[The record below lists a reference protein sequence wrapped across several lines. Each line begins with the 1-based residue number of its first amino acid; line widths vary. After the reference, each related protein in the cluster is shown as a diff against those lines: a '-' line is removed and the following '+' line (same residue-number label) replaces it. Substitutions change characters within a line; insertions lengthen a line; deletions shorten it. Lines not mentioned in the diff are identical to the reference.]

1 LRWGLQEALRA
12 VRGLPITLNSCS
24 ITKTPWQLLARYE
37 WSKLNWLDAQNII
50 NAFGDYV
57 ALAVTLII
65 FLETAFIFTSFLPGD
80 SLLFLTGLALATS
93 TAWLPDWLGFI
104 LIWLAAFIGT
114 QTGYWIGYKIGP
126 PLFEQNRNFILNQ
139 KVLDRT
145 HEFFEKYG
153 TRAVVLARFVPIL
166 RALIPMLAGISEM
179 DIKRFTKLNLL
190 GATIWVGVFMLAG
203 YWLGQIPYIKEN
215 LETTVIL
222 IIIFTSLLLPVELLR
237 DRIAK
242 GINSKR
248 AKR

>member
-1 LRWGLQEALRA
+1 M
-12 VRGLPITLNSCS
+12 
-24 ITKTPWQLLARYE
+24 
-37 WSKLNWLDAQNII
+37 NWLDAQEII
-50 NAFGDYV
+50 SAFGDYV

-65 FLETAFIFTSFLPGD
+65 FLETAFILTSFLPGD

-93 TAWLPDWLGFI
+93 DAWLPDWIGFI

-114 QTGYWIGYKIGP
+114 QVGYWIGYKIGP

-153 TRAVVLARFVPIL
+153 ARAVVLARFVPIL
-166 RALIPMLAGISEM
+166 RALIPMLAGISRM
-179 DIKRFTKLNLL
+179 DIKRFTKLNLI
-190 GATIWVGVFMLAG
+190 GATVWVGVFMLAG
-203 YWLGQIPYIKEN
+203 YWLGQIPYVKEN

-242 GINSKR
+242 RFSSKR

>member
-1 LRWGLQEALRA
+1 M
-12 VRGLPITLNSCS
+12 
-24 ITKTPWQLLARYE
+24 
-37 WSKLNWLDAQNII
+37 NWLDAQEII
-50 NAFGDYV
+50 SAFGDYV

-65 FLETAFIFTSFLPGD
+65 FLETAFILTSFLPGD

-93 TAWLPDWLGFI
+93 DAWLPDWIGFI

-114 QTGYWIGYKIGP
+114 QVGYWIGYKIGP

-153 TRAVVLARFVPIL
+153 ARAVVLARFVPIL
-166 RALIPMLAGISEM
+166 RALIPMLAGISRM
-179 DIKRFTKLNLL
+179 DIKRLTKLNLI
-190 GATIWVGVFMLAG
+190 GATVWVGVFMLAG
-203 YWLGQIPYIKEN
+203 YWLGQIPYVKEN

-242 GINSKR
+242 RFSSKR

>member
-1 LRWGLQEALRA
+1 
-12 VRGLPITLNSCS
+12 
-24 ITKTPWQLLARYE
+24 
-37 WSKLNWLDAQNII
+37 LNWLDAQEII

-65 FLETAFIFTSFLPGD
+65 FLETAFILTSFLPGD

-93 TAWLPDWLGFI
+93 TSWLPDWLGFI

-126 PLFEQNRNFILNQ
+126 PLFEQNRNFILNE
-139 KVLDRT
+139 KVLART

-166 RALIPMLAGISEM
+166 RALIPMLAGISRM
-179 DIKRFTKLNLL
+179 DIKRFTQLNLI
-190 GATIWVGVFMLAG
+190 GATVWVGVFMLAG
-203 YWLGQIPYIKEN
+203 YWLGQIPYVKEN

-237 DRIAK
+237 DRISK
-242 GINSKR
+242 GIKSKR
-248 AKR
+248 SNG

>member
-1 LRWGLQEALRA
+1 M
-12 VRGLPITLNSCS
+12 
-24 ITKTPWQLLARYE
+24 
-37 WSKLNWLDAQNII
+37 NWLDAQEII
-50 NAFGDYV
+50 SSFGDYV

-65 FLETAFIFTSFLPGD
+65 FLETAFILTSFLPGD

-93 TAWLPDWLGFI
+93 DAWLPDWIGFI

-114 QTGYWIGYKIGP
+114 QVGYWIGYKIGP

-153 TRAVVLARFVPIL
+153 ARAVVLARFVPIL
-166 RALIPMLAGISEM
+166 RALIPMLAGISRM
-179 DIKRFTKLNLL
+179 DIKRFTRLNLI
-190 GATIWVGVFMLAG
+190 GATVWVGVFMLAG
-203 YWLGQIPYIKEN
+203 YWLGQIPYVKEN

-242 GINSKR
+242 RFSSKR

>member
-1 LRWGLQEALRA
+1 M
-12 VRGLPITLNSCS
+12 
-24 ITKTPWQLLARYE
+24 
-37 WSKLNWLDAQNII
+37 NWLDAQEII
-50 NAFGDYV
+50 NSFGDYV
-57 ALAVTLII
+57 ALAVTIII
-65 FLETAFIFTSFLPGD
+65 FLETAFILTSFLPGD

-93 TAWLPDWLGFI
+93 SSWLPDWIGFI

-114 QTGYWIGYKIGP
+114 QVGYWIGYKIGP

-166 RALIPMLAGISEM
+166 RALIPMLAGISRM
-179 DIKRFTKLNLL
+179 DIKRFTRLNIL

-203 YWLGQIPYIKEN
+203 YWLGQIPYVKEN

-222 IIIFTSLLLPVELLR
+222 IIIFTSLLLPFELLR
-237 DRIAK
+237 DRLAK
-242 GINSKR
+242 GISAKR
-248 AKR
+248 ARR

>member
-1 LRWGLQEALRA
+1 
-12 VRGLPITLNSCS
+12 
-24 ITKTPWQLLARYE
+24 
-37 WSKLNWLDAQNII
+37 LNWLDAQEII

-65 FLETAFIFTSFLPGD
+65 FLETAFILTSFLPGD

-93 TAWLPDWLGFI
+93 DSWLPDWIGFI

-114 QTGYWIGYKIGP
+114 QVGYWIGYKIGP

-153 TRAVVLARFVPIL
+153 ARAVVLARFVPIL
-166 RALIPMLAGISEM
+166 RALIPMLAGISRM
-179 DIKRFTKLNLL
+179 DIKRFTKLNLI
-190 GATIWVGVFMLAG
+190 GATVWVGIFMLAG
-203 YWLGQIPYIKEN
+203 YWLGQISYVKEN

-237 DRIAK
+237 DRI
-242 GINSKR
+242 SKRLSSRR

>member
-1 LRWGLQEALRA
+1 M
-12 VRGLPITLNSCS
+12 
-24 ITKTPWQLLARYE
+24 
-37 WSKLNWLDAQNII
+37 
-50 NAFGDYV
+50 

-93 TAWLPDWLGFI
+93 TSWLPDWLGFI

-126 PLFEQNRNFILNQ
+126 PLFEQNRNFILNE
-139 KVLDRT
+139 KVLART

-166 RALIPMLAGISEM
+166 RALIPMLAGISRM
-179 DIKRFTKLNLL
+179 DIKRFTQLNLI
-190 GATIWVGVFMLAG
+190 GATVWVGVFMLAG
-203 YWLGQIPYIKEN
+203 YWLGQIPYVKEN

-237 DRIAK
+237 DRISK
-242 GINSKR
+242 GIKSKR
-248 AKR
+248 SNG

>member
-1 LRWGLQEALRA
+1 MQKR
-12 VRGLPITLNSCS
+12 
-24 ITKTPWQLLARYE
+24 LLARQD
-37 WSKLNWLDAQNII
+37 WSKLNWLDAQGII

-65 FLETAFIFTSFLPGD
+65 FLETAFILTSFLPGD

-93 TAWLPDWLGFI
+93 DAWLPDWIGFV

-114 QTGYWIGYKIGP
+114 QVGYWIGYKIGP
-126 PLFEQNRNFILNQ
+126 PLFEQNRNFILNE
-139 KVLDRT
+139 KVLART

-153 TRAVVLARFVPIL
+153 ARAVVMARFVPIL
-166 RALIPMLAGISEM
+166 RALIPMLAGISQM
-179 DIKRFTKLNLL
+179 DIKRFTRLNLL

-203 YWLGQIPYIKEN
+203 YWLGQFELVKEH

-222 IIIFTSLLLPVELLR
+222 IVVFTSLLLPVELLR
-237 DRIAK
+237 DRLSK
-242 GINSKR
+242 KLNSRK

>member
-1 LRWGLQEALRA
+1 M
-12 VRGLPITLNSCS
+12 
-24 ITKTPWQLLARYE
+24 
-37 WSKLNWLDAQNII
+37 NWLDAQEII

-65 FLETAFIFTSFLPGD
+65 FLETAFILTSFLPGD

-93 TAWLPDWLGFI
+93 TAWLPDWVGFI
-104 LIWLAAFIGT
+104 LIWLAAFLGT
-114 QTGYWIGYKIGP
+114 QTGYWVGFKIGP
-126 PLFEQNRNFILNQ
+126 PLFEQNRNFILNPR
-139 KVLDRT
+139 VLAKT
-145 HEFFEKYG
+145 HDFFEKYG

-179 DIKRFTKLNLL
+179 DIRRFTRLNFL
-190 GATIWVGVFMLAG
+190 GATLWVGVFMLAG

-222 IIIFTSLLLPVELLR
+222 IIIGTSLLLPIELLR
-237 DRIAK
+237 DRLAK
-242 GINSKR
+242 GISQKK